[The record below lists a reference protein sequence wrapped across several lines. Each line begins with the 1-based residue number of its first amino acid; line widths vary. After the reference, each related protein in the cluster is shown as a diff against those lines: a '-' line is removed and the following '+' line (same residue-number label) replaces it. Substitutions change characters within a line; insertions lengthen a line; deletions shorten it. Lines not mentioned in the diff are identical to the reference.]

1 MTVKEY
7 LNQAYRLEQRI
18 NLSQLEIERLNEL
31 ATSISGVGYG
41 EKVMTS
47 KSTDAS
53 FEKII
58 IRIMEMEEKEGV
70 MLDEL
75 LAFKNELKSVI
86 EAIENKDERLV
97 MHYRYFCNMR
107 WTQIADK
114 LECDARTIKRWH
126 NKAIAKIR
134 IPDNPTI
141 IDKNLKKTKI
151 GM

>member
-7 LNQAYRLEQRI
+7 LSQSYRLEQRI
-18 NLSQLEIERLNEL
+18 HLSQMEIEELNEL
-31 ATSISGVGYG
+31 ATSISVVTLGERVQTSRNTDAQF
-41 EKVMTS
+41 EKVLL
-47 KSTDAS
+47 
-53 FEKII
+53 KII
-58 IRIMEMEEKEGV
+58 DMEDKESV
-70 MLDEL
+70 MLEEL
-75 LAFKNELKSVI
+75 LAFRNELKSVI
-86 EAIENKDERLV
+86 DKLENKDERLV
-97 MHYRYFCNMR
+97 MHYRYYCNMR

-141 IDKNLKKTKI
+141 IDKNLKKSKI